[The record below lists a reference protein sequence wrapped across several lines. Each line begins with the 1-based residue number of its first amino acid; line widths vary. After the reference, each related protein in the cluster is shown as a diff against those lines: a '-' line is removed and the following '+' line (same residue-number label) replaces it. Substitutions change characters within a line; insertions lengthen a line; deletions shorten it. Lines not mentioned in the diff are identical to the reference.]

1 VSKVL
6 IADQVEEIVM
16 TKMRALFVLMALV
29 LLTPATVR
37 ADTITTGTICDN
49 ACFWWRPGDN
59 TPDYLGLFGPV
70 FGDLTGQP
78 FTLDISATGYSLTIN
93 SHTLTFGLNDP
104 HYSISFTDPLL
115 TSFAPGA
122 VLFQATGANPF
133 GIAVA
138 EAEFLCDPPPR
149 SRHTRFLLAFPDMLF
164 DQCRACGKDRGKGEK
179 QAANDGAEAGRDEA
193 CDYGHRPAEH
203 ESDEIL
209 VPARLTK
216 GGRLELNDH
225 ES

>member
-1 VSKVL
+1 
-6 IADQVEEIVM
+6 M

-138 EAEFLCDPPPR
+138 EAEFLCDPPPAVPEP
-149 SRHTRFLLAFPDMLF
+149 STWAMMLIGFAGLAFAFRLS
-164 DQCRACGKDRGKGEK
+164 RRKDAPAVLENSVLWLGREGGTRPVSR
-179 QAANDGAEAGRDEA
+179 DGWIGQELRLQL
-193 CDYGHRPAEH
+193 
-203 ESDEIL
+203 L
-209 VPARLTK
+209 VVLV
-216 GGRLELNDH
+216 
-225 ES
+225 

>member
-138 EAEFLCDPPPR
+138 EAEFLCDPPPAVPEP
-149 SRHTRFLLAFPDMLF
+149 STWAMMLIGFAGLAFAFRLSRRKVE
-164 DQCRACGKDRGKGEK
+164 Q
-179 QAANDGAEAGRDEA
+179 
-193 CDYGHRPAEH
+193 PA
-203 ESDEIL
+203 
-209 VPARLTK
+209 
-216 GGRLELNDH
+216 
-225 ES
+225 

>member
-1 VSKVL
+1 MSKVL

-78 FTLDISATGYSLTIN
+78 FTLDISATGYSLT
-93 SHTLTFGLNDP
+93 T
-104 HYSISFTDPLL
+104 
-115 TSFAPGA
+115 
-122 VLFQATGANPF
+122 
-133 GIAVA
+133 
-138 EAEFLCDPPPR
+138 
-149 SRHTRFLLAFPDMLF
+149 LF
-164 DQCRACGKDRGKGEK
+164 DQL
-179 QAANDGAEAGRDEA
+179 
-193 CDYGHRPAEH
+193 HRPAADFFRAR
-203 ESDEIL
+203 SCT
-209 VPARLTK
+209 VPSNRCEPI
-216 GGRLELNDH
+216 RH
-225 ES
+225 CCC

>member
-1 VSKVL
+1 
-6 IADQVEEIVM
+6 M

-70 FGDLTGQP
+70 FGDLTGQLL
-78 FTLDISATGYSLTIN
+78 TLDISATGYSLTIN

-133 GIAVA
+133 GIVVA
-138 EAEFLCDPPPR
+138 EAEFLCDPPPAVPEPATWALMLIAFADLGFAF
-149 SRHTRFLLAFPDMLF
+149 RHSTPR
-164 DQCRACGKDRGKGEK
+164 RKDHASAWR
-179 QAANDGAEAGRDEA
+179 
-193 CDYGHRPAEH
+193 
-203 ESDEIL
+203 
-209 VPARLTK
+209 
-216 GGRLELNDH
+216 
-225 ES
+225 